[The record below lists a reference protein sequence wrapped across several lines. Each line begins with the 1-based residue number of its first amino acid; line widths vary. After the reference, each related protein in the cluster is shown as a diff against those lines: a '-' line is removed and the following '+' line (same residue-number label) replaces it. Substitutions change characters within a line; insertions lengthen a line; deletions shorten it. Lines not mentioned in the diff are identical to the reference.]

1 MKVYIIEYGKFTGR
15 EYDITGFVNINM
27 SDGFNCKNRTRKQ
40 VEDEIEKNGE
50 CILRCMTSGMLKIEV
65 RYNNNKT
72 EIINEGVYNSSGRFV
87 FCNIGHK
94 YIL

>member
-72 EIINEGVYNSSGRFV
+72 EIINEGVYNSSGSG
-87 FCNIGHK
+87 IIIK
-94 YIL
+94 